1 MTMLLGKLLLFAGC
15 CGLGVGKALGLWQ
28 RMGCLRAFH
37 RALGGLARELDF
49 SLRPLPVLLDQAERT
64 SGEPAAG
71 FFRACREEFSRRGG
85 ESWAESW
92 RAALSRETLPLTAED
107 RLLLE
112 EAGDV
117 LGRYD
122 GERQRTALES
132 LLLRLEE
139 EVRLARDEARRMGRV
154 YGALGVAG
162 GLFLV
167 ILL

>member
-1 MTMLLGKLLLFAGC
+1 M
-15 CGLGVGKALGLWQ
+15 
-28 RMGCLRAFH
+28 
-37 RALGGLARELDF
+37 
-49 SLRPLPVLLDQAERT
+49 
-64 SGEPAAG
+64 
-71 FFRACREEFSRRGG
+71 
-85 ESWAESW
+85 
-92 RAALSRETLPLTAED
+92 
-107 RLLLE
+107 LE

-154 YGALGVAG
+154 YGALGAAG